1 MDHSQ
6 SDHDIQ
12 ITIDGHPFRLPPGE
26 HTGQQLQHL
35 TTPPS
40 EELYLDVP
48 DAPDAPVPSSTTLSV
63 VAGMRFFTR
72 PQVQIFL
79 DGTAHRVPAGTITD
93 QQLRDL
99 ANPPLPDGDRLW
111 LDIVDA
117 PDDPIAHDEL
127 IVLEDGMRFFSRPLT
142 FKVIVNGRP
151 RTVEQRQ
158 LTFEQIVSL
167 AFPDDPATPE
177 TIHTVTYSHAVA
189 PKPTGSL
196 HPGETLTIKNGTI
209 LSVTATVK
217 S

>member
-1 MDHSQ
+1 MDHSD

-12 ITIDGHPFRLPPGE
+12 ITIDGHPVRVRHGE
-26 HTGQQLQHL
+26 HTGQQLRHL
-35 TTPPS
+35 ITPPAV
-40 EELYLDVP
+40 ELYLDVP
-48 DAPDAPVPSSTTLSV
+48 DAPDAPVPPATTLSV
-63 VAGMRFFTR
+63 VTGMRFFTR
-72 PQVQIFL
+72 PQVQIFVN
-79 DGTAHRVPAGTITD
+79 GAAYSVPAGTITD

-99 ANPPLPDGDRLW
+99 ANPPIPDGDGLW

-117 PDDPIAHDEL
+117 HDDPIAHDEL
-127 IVLEDGMRFFSRPLT
+127 VVIEDAMRFFSRSMS

-158 LTFEQIVSL
+158 LTFEQIVAL
-167 AFPDDPATPE
+167 AFPGEQVMPD
-177 TIHTVTYSHAVA
+177 TIHTITYTHAVA
-189 PKPTGSL
+189 PKLTGSL